1 MKIRTLDIDGYGRF
15 SDHRI
20 ENLAPGL
27 TVFLGQNEAG
37 KSTLLAFIRAILF
50 GFPDGR
56 QSENK
61 YAPLSQAEHGGRIT
75 LLDESGMEYTVQRH
89 AGKKGGK
96 VRVFSNA
103 GAGDEAML
111 QQLLGSAGRG
121 LFRNVF
127 AFSLSELQQFE
138 TLSDQEV
145 TAALYSA
152 GLGTSA
158 AKLSKV
164 GKDLANRAE
173 ALFKPGGS
181 KPEINGILKQLE
193 NIRAKKAQLLNQ
205 PQEYNALV
213 QKIDLLKSEAQDLR
227 EAEQAA
233 ARAGMEAAKLIE
245 AWPVWSQWVAVRENL
260 DSLPTQRSITP
271 DCVPRLMGH
280 RDRLAEYQGRAEIK
294 QKNLDEEARRL
305 EKLILDPALLRQGES
320 IRRLAGHRTEW
331 DRLRNAVPGHRR
343 QEVELNGQLQQRLVQ
358 IHPDWNLER
367 LQACDISVGR
377 RDAIRR
383 HQAALS
389 EADRKIQRERDL
401 LTESKRELKNALQQR
416 DEVQKELDSSTA
428 PDPGIEALQDDQ
440 LSDLR
445 GQWRQT
451 EDQALRAQ
459 QAYREAAGV
468 AEEGLKRLGQGWT
481 SDQVQERRPRQD
493 TLQQVRIH
501 RQTMAEGREAQAIA
515 KPEVQ
520 ALEKQIATLTYEQEA
535 LRKTDPGP
543 SGRTA
548 EEIDAGRERL
558 FTARA
563 DLLRRA
569 GLAAALDQAR
579 ASAESSAE
587 TIEPVPSWL
596 IATIA
601 LSGIFLAAVLA
612 YNEQTKLALA
622 AVLFMFAL
630 AAALHFWRAKSATTS
645 ETRGQ
650 RREEVRQR
658 LIEIETELLKADQD
672 LQASASFFKV
682 PPPLSSELL
691 DRLDRD
697 LAKET
702 ATNERRRSFDQQANQ
717 FSDRIQRVQKE
728 TEEARQTLESA
739 VLTHNKAKESWKDW
753 LVTQGLP
760 PNLDPDGARDLLNDL
775 QLLAERQSQE
785 ASLRVTADEAKALAH
800 TRRQVLENMLLNVGR
815 QPEAT
820 HLDDQITYLIA
831 DIKTEAAKTTRRV
844 ELQKRLVEAGDR
856 VDRLEKQHRDAE
868 QSLQQCQETKEAAE
882 TSWLATRG
890 DLPAE
895 TPEAALEVLQRAET
909 ARGLLDQAQ
918 RESAKREEAERATAS
933 LFEDACRVI
942 HEAGRPAP
950 LQDELTSS
958 LDRLVTDLQQAES
971 AEEERTRLIRQ
982 RETDPEPIEALK
994 SSIEALEAEVQKLY
1008 DQAGVSDE
1016 ASFRQAAEVERTRM
1030 EYQNA
1035 KQSHEQALKQ
1045 VAGGVDFETFIQRL
1059 AESDTDSLQLALE
1072 RSREEKEKLGQQ
1084 LGEKQIEQG
1093 RAESERDTLQVSGE
1107 LPRLRFI
1114 EESLKEQLRV
1124 LAHDWATVTLATHLL
1139 EQARSSFERERQ
1151 PDVLLRASEHFKQ
1164 MTDGRYTR
1172 LLAPPGDSKVVMEL
1186 ANGSR
1191 RETHELSTGTA
1202 EQAYLALRLGLVHQ
1216 FSQHSEPLPLVMD
1229 DIFVNFDPKRSKAA
1243 MREVLKLT
1251 DRHQVLLFTCHP
1263 ETVERVLEVD
1273 PTASVRELSPSLVRV

>member
-15 SDHRI
+15 HDHRI

-61 YAPLSQAEHGGRIT
+61 YAPLSQAQHGGRIT
-75 LLDESGMEYTVQRH
+75 LLDESGTEYIVQRH

-96 VRVFSNA
+96 VRVFSSD
-103 GAGDEAML
+103 GDGDDAML
-111 QQLLGSAGRG
+111 QRLLGSAGRG

-138 TLSDQEV
+138 TLDDQEV

-164 GKDLANRAE
+164 GKDLASRAE

-181 KPEINGILKQLE
+181 KPEINGILRQLE
-193 NIRAKKAQLLNQ
+193 DIRAKKGQLQNQ
-205 PQEYNALV
+205 PQEYDALV
-213 QKIDLLKSEAQDLR
+213 QRIDLLKSEAQDLR

-233 ARAGMEAAKLIE
+233 ARAGMEAARLIE
-245 AWPVWSQWVAVRENL
+245 AWPVWSQWIAVKETL
-260 DSLPTQRSITP
+260 DSLPTQRPITP
-271 DCVPRLMGH
+271 DCVARLTGH
-280 RDRLAEYQGRAEIK
+280 RDRLAEYQGRAELK
-294 QKNLDEEARRL
+294 QRNLNEEAGRL
-305 EKLILDPALLRQGES
+305 EKLILYPALVRQGES

-331 DRLRNAVPGHRR
+331 DRLRNSIPGHRR
-343 QEVELNGQLQQRLVQ
+343 QEVELNGQLQQRLIQ
-358 IHPDWNLER
+358 IHPDWDLER
-367 LQACDISVGR
+367 LQACNISVGR

-383 HQAALS
+383 HQTALS
-389 EADRKIQRERDL
+389 EAERKIQRERDL
-401 LTESKRELKNALQQR
+401 LTESKRELSNALQHR

-428 PDPGIEALQDDQ
+428 PDPGIRALQDDQ

-451 EDQALRAQ
+451 EDQARRAQ

-468 AEEGLKRLGQGWT
+468 SEEGLARLGQGWT
-481 SDQVQERRPRQD
+481 STQVQASHPSQD

-501 RQTMAEGREAQAIA
+501 RQTMAEGQEAQAIA
-515 KPEVQ
+515 EREFQ
-520 ALEKQIATLTYEQEA
+520 ALEKQLATLTYEQEA
-535 LRKTDPGP
+535 LRKTEPGP

-548 EEIDAGRERL
+548 EQIDAGRERL

-569 GLAAALDQAR
+569 GLAAALEQAR

-587 TIEPVPSWL
+587 TMEPVPSWL

-630 AAALHFWRAKSATTS
+630 AAGLHTWRARAATTS
-645 ETRGQ
+645 ETRGHRQ
-650 RREEVRQR
+650 EEVRRR
-658 LIEIETELLKADQD
+658 LSEVETDLSKADQD
-672 LQASASFFKV
+672 LQASASFFNV
-682 PPPLSSELL
+682 APPLSSEML

-697 LAKET
+697 LTKET
-702 ATNERRRSFDQQANQ
+702 ATSERRRSFDQQANQ
-717 FSDRIQRVQKE
+717 FAERVQRVQQE
-728 TEEARQTLESA
+728 SLDAQQTLESA

-753 LVTQGLP
+753 LASHGLP
-760 PNLDPDGARDLLNDL
+760 EDLNPDSARDLLNDI
-775 QLLAERQSQE
+775 QRLAECQRRE
-785 ASLRVTADEAKALAH
+785 ERLREIADEARTQAQV
-800 TRRQVLENMLLNVGR
+800 RRQVLEETLLNVGR
-815 QPEAT
+815 QLEAAN
-820 HLDDQITYLIA
+820 LDNQITNLIA
-831 DIKTEAAKTTRRV
+831 DIKADAAKATRQV
-844 ELQKRLVEAGDR
+844 ELQKRLVEANDR
-856 VDRLEKQHRDAE
+856 VVRIEKQGQE
-868 QSLQQCQETKEAAE
+868 FEESLQKCQEAKHAAE

-909 ARGLLDQAQ
+909 ARSLLDQAQ

-982 RETDPEPIEALK
+982 RESDPEPLEAMK
-994 SSIEALEAEVQKLY
+994 SSIEALEVEVQKMY

-1016 ASFRQAAEVERTRM
+1016 TSFRQAADTERTRL
-1030 EYQNA
+1030 EFQNA
-1035 KQSHEQALKQ
+1035 KQSHEQTLKQ
-1045 VAGGVDFETFIQRL
+1045 IAGGADFETFIQHL
-1059 AESDTDSLQLALE
+1059 EDSDTDSLQLALE
-1072 RSREEKEKLGQQ
+1072 RSREEKEILGQQ
-1084 LGEKQIEQG
+1084 VGEKQIEQG

-1107 LPRLRFI
+1107 LPRLRLI

-1124 LAHDWATVTLATHLL
+1124 LAQDWATVTLATHLL
-1139 EQARSSFERERQ
+1139 EQARNSFERERQ
-1151 PDVLLRASEHFKQ
+1151 PDVLLRASEHFSQ
-1164 MTDGRYTR
+1164 MTGGRYTR

-1202 EQAYLALRLGLVHQ
+1202 EQAYLALRLGFVHE
-1216 FSQHSEPLPLVMD
+1216 FSQRSEPLPLVMD
-1229 DIFVNFDPKRSKAA
+1229 DIFVNFDPQRSKAA

-1273 PTASVRELSPSLVRV
+1273 PTASVRELSPSLVGV